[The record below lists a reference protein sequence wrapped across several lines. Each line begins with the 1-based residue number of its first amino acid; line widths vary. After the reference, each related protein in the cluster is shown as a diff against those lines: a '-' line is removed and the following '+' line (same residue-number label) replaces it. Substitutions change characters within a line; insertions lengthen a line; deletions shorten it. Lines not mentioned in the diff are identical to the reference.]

1 MRRPVEQYTPT
12 KTSDGEHGSTV
23 TLGTKT
29 DLWGTTRIQ
38 QDRISFVCNR
48 SASVAINDILVIE
61 TAQYRVI
68 DDIRK
73 PLATMNKSLTLER
86 VAKPVSP

>member
-1 MRRPVEQYTPT
+1 MKRPVEQYTPI
-12 KTSDGEHGSTV
+12 KASDSEHGSTV

-48 SASVAINDILVIE
+48 AAPVAINDILVIE

-68 DDIRK
+68 DIRK
-73 PLATMNKSLTLER
+73 PLATMNKSLALER
-86 VAKPVSP
+86 IAKPVSP

>member
-12 KTSDGEHGSTV
+12 KTSDGEHGSIV

-29 DLWGTTRIQ
+29 DLWGSTRIQ
-38 QDRISFVCNR
+38 QDRIAFVCNR
-48 SASVAINDILVIE
+48 AAPVLINDILVIE

-68 DDIRK
+68 DIRK